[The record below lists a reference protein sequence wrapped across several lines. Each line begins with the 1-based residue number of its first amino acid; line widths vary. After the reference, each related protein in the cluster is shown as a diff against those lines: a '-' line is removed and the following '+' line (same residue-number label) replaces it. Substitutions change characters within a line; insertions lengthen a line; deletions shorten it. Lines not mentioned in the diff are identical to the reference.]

1 MANPLVEAM
10 KIGEEKARQE
20 MQIAE
25 DAYNEQW
32 RDQVDWGPQD
42 PEPGEPVFGTEEGG
56 QGFFEFVKSLQ
67 ISPKDIQ
74 MAMEMWPN
82 LKGLGIN
89 IPKDKN
95 DPTGYDNPY
104 GENPTPGHPDWQ
116 ISGSPSFN
124 INDPYLPGGQNLDGI
139 KNLTNPKLKD
149 TLKKRKGI
157 KGPTGATLPPI
168 ELADAKALT
177 DYLDSKGRSQRT
189 GSFRDSPIKGQ
200 DLIDALKIGKQ
211 LLEQA

>member
-67 ISPKDIQ
+67 ISPKDVE

-82 LKGLGIN
+82 LRGIGVNVPSADDTGASDDYYGTPSNNPDMPDGWQLANLLDGLKI
-89 IPKDKN
+89 
-95 DPTGYDNPY
+95 DPTAHKGAQKKTKIYNKATQ
-104 GENPTPGHPDWQ
+104 G
-116 ISGSPSFN
+116 SGSEKDWLKKTGPQ
-124 INDPYLPGGQNLDGI
+124 LPLAHNYRQGPPTDGI
-139 KNLTNPKLKD
+139 KDIIIQRSNELMNAGEKD
-149 TLKKRKGI
+149 K
-157 KGPTGATLPPI
+157 AI
-168 ELADAKALT
+168 ELM
-177 DYLDSKGRSQRT
+177 
-189 GSFRDSPIKGQ
+189 
-200 DLIDALKIGKQ
+200 KIVPG
-211 LLEQA
+211 LLQQA